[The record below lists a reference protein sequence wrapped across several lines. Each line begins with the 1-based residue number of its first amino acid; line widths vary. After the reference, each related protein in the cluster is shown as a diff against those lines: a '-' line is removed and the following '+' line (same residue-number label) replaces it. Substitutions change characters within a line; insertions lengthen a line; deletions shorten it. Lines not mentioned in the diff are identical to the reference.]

1 MIEVPKTDMATSPVQ
16 SDLNRDKPAKKL
28 GQPLLEEDFD
38 RVIAEPDIA
47 ETNSAAPVATNS
59 SNVSLVWTMK
69 AFVGSIALAGLFG
82 LLVGILVGILL
93 GRSGAASSAGMP

>member
-16 SDLNRDKPAKKL
+16 SGLNRDKPVKQQ

-38 RVIAEPDIA
+38 RVIAEPDTA
-47 ETNSAAPVATNS
+47 ETNTAASVATKS
-59 SNVSLVWTMK
+59 TNVTLVWSMK
-69 AFVGSIALAGLFG
+69 AFLGSIALAGLFG

-93 GRSGAASSAGMP
+93 GRSGAAGSSGMP